1 MASDGK
7 GAKLYCGVE
16 AMRDEIDNDGRNY
29 SFASDCWSLGSYMCM
44 YGYQNELVT
53 IQIVPFC
60 SHRPQ
65 IVSPS
70 RLL

>member
-1 MASDGK
+1 MAYGIRRE

-29 SFASDCWSLGSYMCM
+29 SFASGCWSLGSYMCM

-53 IQIVPFC
+53 I
-60 SHRPQ
+60 
-65 IVSPS
+65 
-70 RLL
+70 